1 MSLEKVYDYFRNYD
15 SETYQV
21 FACGGEAPSE
31 EDIKSFEKQYN
42 INLPKDF
49 REFTMSALGG
59 LYMEVREEIWPAA
72 KVYDVAPFWEFGD
85 GDEIFCFDREGR
97 IVVFNWYEAKPVE
110 GDFQSFLLNKIDE
123 LEERKERK
131 LKQLEERKERKLK
144 QMKERN
150 RKK

>member
-42 INLPKDF
+42 IKLPKDF

-59 LYMEVREEIWPAA
+59 LYMEVREEIWRSILGILPWNHGLRHI
-72 KVYDVAPFWEFGD
+72 KRY
-85 GDEIFCFDREGR
+85 
-97 IVVFNWYEAKPVE
+97 
-110 GDFQSFLLNKIDE
+110 S
-123 LEERKERK
+123 
-131 LKQLEERKERKLK
+131 
-144 QMKERN
+144 
-150 RKK
+150 

>member
-31 EDIKSFEKQYN
+31 EDIKSFENQYN
-42 INLPKDF
+42 IKLPKDF

-72 KVYDVAPFWEFGD
+72 RYMMSLHSGNSAVELWSMAYQK
-85 GDEIFCFDREGR
+85 IF
-97 IVVFNWYEAKPVE
+97 
-110 GDFQSFLLNKIDE
+110 LNI
-123 LEERKERK
+123 LIFV
-131 LKQLEERKERKLK
+131 
-144 QMKERN
+144 
-150 RKK
+150 